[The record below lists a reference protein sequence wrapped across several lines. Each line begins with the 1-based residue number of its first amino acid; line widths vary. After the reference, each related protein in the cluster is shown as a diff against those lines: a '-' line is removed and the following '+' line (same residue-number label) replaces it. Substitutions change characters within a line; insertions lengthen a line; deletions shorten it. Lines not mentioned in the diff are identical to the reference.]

1 MECIHK
7 HVKIVIYFMKR
18 KIFISINI
26 PEKSRKRLVKA
37 TTAWQPLPIKWTK
50 EKNLHITIDFLG
62 HVSDNLIAGIC
73 EKVHDTVRN
82 SEIFDLEFDSIMLGP
97 TKEQSRMIWLSGK
110 ISEEMRI
117 LQEQIEKS
125 LDIFVASKKTFRP
138 HITLGRI
145 RKNKWEALKES
156 PKIEVKFP
164 LIVSV
169 ESVEVMASDFT
180 DDGPEYTIIKSCPL
194 S

>member
-1 MECIHK
+1 MGT
-7 HVKIVIYFMKR
+7 YFMKR

-26 PEKSRKRLVKA
+26 PEKFRKRLVKA
-37 TTAWQPLPIKWTK
+37 TTVWQPLPIKWTK